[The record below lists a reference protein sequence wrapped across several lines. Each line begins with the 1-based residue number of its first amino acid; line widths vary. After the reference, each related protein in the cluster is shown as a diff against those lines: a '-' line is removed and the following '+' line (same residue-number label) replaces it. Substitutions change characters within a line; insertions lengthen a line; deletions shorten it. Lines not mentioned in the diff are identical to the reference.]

1 MIGKDNFN
9 DKMCTDKKFNE
20 PQNLE
25 TLQKLL
31 RIKFLY
37 ENSPDWPDF
46 KNNIIDDNIFQ
57 EDNTEFDHIV

>member
-46 KNNIIDDNIFQ
+46 
-57 EDNTEFDHIV
+57 